1 MFLYLDNK
9 ESNMFLYERDPA
21 SIGCMED
28 KGAARVLYAL
38 KSAGPQSADA
48 LARRLKV
55 TVVAARQ
62 QLGRLLEKGLVAF
75 EDRREGVG
83 RPKRVWSL
91 SDAGNARFPDSHA
104 AMTVDLIQAI
114 GTAFGAEGLD
124 RVIAEREKATRRL
137 YAERVRPGRSLAER
151 ARLLAEQRAEEGY
164 MAEVKRQPD
173 GSLMLVENHC
183 PICVAAKAC
192 QGFCRSELRLFRD
205 ILGPDAKVEREEHIL
220 AGARRCAYRI
230 TTAK

>member
-1 MFLYLDNK
+1 
-9 ESNMFLYERDPA
+9 
-21 SIGCMED
+21 MED
-28 KGAARVLYAL
+28 KGATRVLYAL
-38 KSAGPQSADA
+38 KSTGPQSADA

-62 QLGRLLEKGLVAF
+62 QLGRLLEEGLVSF

-91 SDAGNARFPDSHA
+91 SDAGHAHFPDSHA
-104 AMTVDLIQAI
+104 ALTVDLIQAV
-114 GTAFGAEGLD
+114 GAAFGADGLE

-137 YAERVRPGRSLAER
+137 YAARVRPGRSLSER
-151 ARLLAEQRAEEGY
+151 ARLLADQRAEEGY
-164 MAEVKRQPD
+164 MAEVKRQAD
-173 GSLMLVENHC
+173 GSLMLIENHC

-192 QGFCRSELRLFRD
+192 QGFCRSELALFRD
-205 ILGPDAKVEREEHIL
+205 VLGPDAKVEREEHIL

-230 TTAK
+230 TAVK

>member
-1 MFLYLDNK
+1 
-9 ESNMFLYERDPA
+9 
-21 SIGCMED
+21 MED
-28 KGAARVLYAL
+28 TGATRVLYAL
-38 KSAGPQSADA
+38 KSTGSQSADA
-48 LARRLKV
+48 IARRLKV

-91 SDAGNARFPDSHA
+91 SDAGHARFPDSHA

-114 GTAFGAEGLD
+114 NAAFGADGLD
-124 RVIAEREKATRRL
+124 RVIEERESTTRRI
-137 YAERVRPGRSLAER
+137 YAERLRPGRTLAER
-151 ARLLAEQRAEEGY
+151 AKLLAEQRAEEGY
-164 MAEVKRQPD
+164 MAEVKRLPD
-173 GSLMLVENHC
+173 GALMLIENHC

-192 QGFCRSELRLFRD
+192 QGFCRSELKLFRD
-205 ILGPDAKVEREEHIL
+205 VLGAEARVEREEHIL

-230 TTAK
+230 TSVR

>member
-1 MFLYLDNK
+1 
-9 ESNMFLYERDPA
+9 
-21 SIGCMED
+21 MED

-38 KSAGPQSADA
+38 KSTGQQTADA

-91 SDAGNARFPDSHA
+91 SDAGHAGFPDSHA
-104 AMTVDLIQAI
+104 SVTVDLIQAI
-114 GTAFGAEGLD
+114 GTLFGPDGLD
-124 RVIAEREKATRRL
+124 RVIDEREQAMRRL
-137 YAERVRPGRSLAER
+137 YAERLRPARSLVER
-151 ARLLAEQRAEEGY
+151 AKLLAEQRAEEGY
-164 MAEVKRQPD
+164 MAEVKRLPD
-173 GSLMLVENHC
+173 GALMLIENHC

-192 QGFCRSELRLFRD
+192 QGFCRSELNLFRD
-205 ILGPDAKVEREEHIL
+205 VLGPDASVEREEHIL

-230 TTAK
+230 SSAK

>member
-1 MFLYLDNK
+1 
-9 ESNMFLYERDPA
+9 
-21 SIGCMED
+21 MED

-38 KSAGPQSADA
+38 KSTGPQSADT

-62 QLGRLLEKGLVAF
+62 QLGRLLDKGLVGF

-91 SDAGNARFPDSHA
+91 NEAGHAQFPDSHA
-104 AMTVDLIQAI
+104 SLTVDLIQAI
-114 GTAFGAEGLD
+114 GAALGPDALE
-124 RVIAEREKATRRL
+124 RVIAEREKATRRI
-137 YAERVRPGRSLAER
+137 YADRVRPGRSLAER
-151 ARLLAEQRAEEGY
+151 AKVLAEQRAEEGY
-164 MAEVKRQPD
+164 MAEVKRQSD
-173 GSLMLVENHC
+173 GSLLLIENHC

-192 QGFCRSELRLFRD
+192 QGFCRSELNLFRD
-205 ILGPDAKVEREEHIL
+205 VLGADAKVEREEHIL

-230 TTAK
+230 TAVR

>member
-1 MFLYLDNK
+1 
-9 ESNMFLYERDPA
+9 
-21 SIGCMED
+21 MED
-28 KGAARVLYAL
+28 KGATRVLYAL
-38 KSAGPQSADA
+38 KSTGAQSADT

-62 QLGRLLEKGLVAF
+62 QLGRLLEKRLVTF

-91 SDAGNARFPDSHA
+91 AEAGHARFPDSHA

-114 GTAFGAEGLD
+114 GTAFGPDGLD
-124 RVIAEREKATRRL
+124 RVIVERENAARQIYADRL
-137 YAERVRPGRSLAER
+137 RPGRSLAER
-151 ARLLAEQRAEEGY
+151 AKLLAEQRAEEGY
-164 MAEVKRQPD
+164 MAELKRQPD
-173 GSLMLVENHC
+173 GSLLLIENHC

-192 QGFCRSELRLFRD
+192 QGFCRSELDLFRD
-205 ILGPDAKVEREEHIL
+205 VLGSDAKVEREEHIL

-230 TTAK
+230 TAVK

>member
-1 MFLYLDNK
+1 MQ
-9 ESNMFLYERDPA
+9 
-21 SIGCMED
+21 D

-38 KSAGPQSADA
+38 KSTGPQSADA

-91 SDAGNARFPDSHA
+91 SEAGHARFPDSHA
-104 AMTVDLIQAI
+104 AMTIDLIQAI
-114 GTAFGAEGLD
+114 GTAFGPEGLD
-124 RVIAEREKATRRL
+124 RVIAERERATRRL

-151 ARLLAEQRAEEGY
+151 TKLLAEQRAEEGY

-173 GSLMLVENHC
+173 GSLLLIKNHC
-183 PICVAAKAC
+183 PICVAARAC
-192 QGFCRSELRLFRD
+192 QGFCRSELNLFREV
-205 ILGPDAKVEREEHIL
+205 LGPDAKVEREEHIL

-230 TTAK
+230 TPAGQ

>member
-1 MFLYLDNK
+1 
-9 ESNMFLYERDPA
+9 
-21 SIGCMED
+21 MED
-28 KGAARVLYAL
+28 KGATRVLYAL
-38 KSAGPQSADA
+38 KSTGPQSADA

-62 QLGRLLEKGLVAF
+62 QLGRLLEKGLVTF

-91 SDAGNARFPDSHA
+91 SEAGHARFPDSHA

-114 GTAFGAEGLD
+114 STAFGAEGMD
-124 RVIAEREKATRRL
+124 RVIAERERATRRI

-151 ARLLAEQRAEEGY
+151 AKLLAEQRAEEGY

-173 GSLMLVENHC
+173 GSLLLIENHC
-183 PICVAAKAC
+183 PICVAASAC
-192 QGFCRSELRLFRD
+192 QGFCRSELNLFRD
-205 ILGPDAKVEREEHIL
+205 VLGRDARIEREEHIL

-230 TTAK
+230 TPAGK

>member
-1 MFLYLDNK
+1 
-9 ESNMFLYERDPA
+9 
-21 SIGCMED
+21 MED
-28 KGAARVLYAL
+28 KGATRVLYAL
-38 KSAGPQSADA
+38 KSTGPQSAGA

-55 TVVAARQ
+55 TVVATRQ
-62 QLGRLLEKGLVAF
+62 QLGRLLEKGLVSF

-91 SDAGNARFPDSHA
+91 SDAGHARFPDSHA
-104 AMTVDLIQAI
+104 ALTVDLIQAV
-114 GTAFGAEGLD
+114 GSAFGAEGLE

-164 MAEVKRQPD
+164 MAEVKRQAD
-173 GSLMLVENHC
+173 GSLLLIENHC
-183 PICVAAKAC
+183 PICVAVTAC
-192 QGFCRSELRLFRD
+192 QGFCRSELTLFRD
-205 ILGPDAKVEREEHIL
+205 VLGPDAKVEREEHIL

-230 TTAK
+230 STAKR

>member
-1 MFLYLDNK
+1 
-9 ESNMFLYERDPA
+9 
-21 SIGCMED
+21 MED
-28 KGAARVLYAL
+28 KGATRVLYAL
-38 KSAGPQSADA
+38 KSTGPQSAGA

-55 TVVAARQ
+55 TVVATRQ
-62 QLGRLLEKGLVAF
+62 QLGRLLEKGLVSF

-91 SDAGNARFPDSHA
+91 SDAGHARFPDSHA
-104 AMTVDLIQAI
+104 ALTVDLIQAV
-114 GTAFGAEGLD
+114 GSAFGAEGLE

-164 MAEVKRQPD
+164 MAEVKRQAD
-173 GSLMLVENHC
+173 GSLLLIENHC
-183 PICVAAKAC
+183 PICVAARAC
-192 QGFCRSELRLFRD
+192 QGFCRSELTLFRD
-205 ILGPDAKVEREEHIL
+205 VLGPDAKVEREEHIL

-230 TTAK
+230 STAKR

>member
-1 MFLYLDNK
+1 MQ
-9 ESNMFLYERDPA
+9 
-21 SIGCMED
+21 D

-38 KSAGPQSADA
+38 KSTGPQSADA

-91 SDAGNARFPDSHA
+91 SEAGHARFPDSHA
-104 AMTVDLIQAI
+104 AMTIDLIQAI
-114 GTAFGAEGLD
+114 GTAFGPEGLD
-124 RVIAEREKATRRL
+124 RVIAERERATRRL

-151 ARLLAEQRAEEGY
+151 TKLLAEQRAEEGY

-173 GSLMLVENHC
+173 GSLLLIENHC
-183 PICVAAKAC
+183 PICVAARAC
-192 QGFCRSELRLFRD
+192 QGFCRSELNLFREV
-205 ILGPDAKVEREEHIL
+205 LGPDAKVEREEHIL

-230 TTAK
+230 TPAGQ